1 MNYLDD
7 ECEVI
12 RHFQE
17 IECSSVFFPVE
28 TVGAIDCF
36 EKIHDIDNWDKW
48 VNTSGKADSPPDFYS
63 NEFKYM
69 MDVMRV
75 DDHAFIN
82 KKGKLVNPT
91 NMKESVIQKELVNS
105 GLLQSFPNAKIIVN
119 PDTKLATHDDHNYGF
134 YRDNF
139 LRTIEHHKTKIKM
152 YRKNHSQF
160 KLVFFVMDESSAYFE
175 KIENHNEGIIMKNED
190 LVGGKPHLHF
200 WDEDF
205 LESIEGTDIDY
216 LVWYSPYKLLR
227 SYMGILD
234 LPKVCVLDIKSLDF
248 DKVKYSC
255 VRMASSE
262 V

>member
-48 VNTSGKADSPPDFYS
+48 VNTSGKADSPPGFYS

-105 GLLQSFPNAKIIVN
+105 GLLQAFPNAK
-119 PDTKLATHDDHNYGF
+119 
-134 YRDNF
+134 
-139 LRTIEHHKTKIKM
+139 
-152 YRKNHSQF
+152 
-160 KLVFFVMDESSAYFE
+160 
-175 KIENHNEGIIMKNED
+175 
-190 LVGGKPHLHF
+190 
-200 WDEDF
+200 
-205 LESIEGTDIDY
+205 
-216 LVWYSPYKLLR
+216 LL
-227 SYMGILD
+227 
-234 LPKVCVLDIKSLDF
+234 
-248 DKVKYSC
+248 
-255 VRMASSE
+255 
-262 V
+262 